1 MITSKSPYTFGQ
13 PLSNPVE
20 AYALRNQID
29 SQAPWYDQALQVM
42 SNPLGPMFGG
52 LAADRA
58 FAAMD
63 QNEKV
68 LAELQAAGVPI
79 TTDRYGNYIP
89 AGGSNGL
96 LASFGRSMG
105 LGGNAGGGL
114 LGLFGGGSAPAPQH
128 YGGYVRDASGNP
140 IRAGDGFLTYGSGP
154 AMNDNSPSPSGF
166 QAGEVGIDQ

>member
-1 MITSKSPYTFGQ
+1 MFGR

-29 SQAPWYDQALQVM
+29 SQAPWYEQALQVM
-42 SNPLGPMFGG
+42 GSPIGPVMGG
-52 LAADRA
+52 LAADRS

-63 QNEKV
+63 QNEKT
-68 LAELQAAGVPI
+68 LAELKAAGIPV

-89 AGGSNGL
+89 AGGSSGL
-96 LASFGRSMG
+96 LSSFGRSMG
-105 LGGNAGGGL
+105 FGGGSGSGGL

-140 IRAGDGFLTYGSGP
+140 IRGGDGFVTSGTGP
-154 AMNDNSPSPSGF
+154 ALNDNSPSPSGF
-166 QAGEVGIDQ
+166 QVGEVGIDQ

>member
-1 MITSKSPYTFGQ
+1 MFGQ
-13 PLSNPVE
+13 PLNNPVE
-20 AYALRNQID
+20 AYALSNKFD

-52 LAADRA
+52 LAADRS

-63 QNEKV
+63 QNEKT

-89 AGGSNGL
+89 AGGSSGL

-105 LGGNAGGGL
+105 LGGGGSGGGGL
-114 LGLFGGGSAPAPQH
+114 LGLFGGGGVSQPSGH
-128 YGGYVRDASGNP
+128 YGGYVTDASGGL
-140 IRAGDGFLTYGSGP
+140 IRSGDGFVTYGAGP
-154 AMNDNSPSPSGF
+154 ASSNVVSTSTGTYDLSR
-166 QAGEVGIDQ
+166 D